1 MTPPGNMVVFNKTR
15 PEENTMVTEHADNPV
30 MAQAAGQVETKH
42 QQIHDLQIRLQKQ
55 LPVLAAHWD

>member
-1 MTPPGNMVVFNKTR
+1 MAP
-15 PEENTMVTEHADNPV
+15 EHADNPV

-55 LPVLAAHWD
+55 LTALVAH